1 MSGVYKLTN
10 GSSIQRLA
18 DNAFIPPDPANTDY
32 AAYLKWLEE
41 GNTPDDAD
49 PVPEPV
55 VTTPTV
61 EDLQAQL
68 AAISAQLAALT
79 KK

>member
-55 VTTPTV
+55 VATPTV
-61 EDLQAQL
+61 EELQAQL
-68 AAISAQLAALT
+68 AAISSQLAALT

>member
-32 AAYLKWLEE
+32 AAYLKWLDE
-41 GNTPDDAD
+41 GNTPDAAD
-49 PVPEPV
+49 PIPDPV
-55 VTTPTV
+55 VVQPTI
-61 EDLQAQL
+61 EELQAQL
-68 AAISAQLAALT
+68 ATISAQLAALT
-79 KK
+79 KN